1 MNIAQAQV
9 DHEAS
14 GQSEK
19 TLLTYGGRAMTSE
32 SSRPRVLIADDQW
45 NVCEALRLLLKGDG
59 YDLEM
64 ASSPEGAVAL
74 LHQEPFD
81 LLLLDL
87 NYTRD
92 TTSGREGL
100 DLLTRAREIQ
110 PELPLIVMTAW
121 STLDLAIQAMRR
133 GACDFIQKP
142 WDNREVLSTVRK
154 HVAKARG
161 EKRIQAQE
169 VRDAVHVQRKF
180 LPGTLPQRIGYQVA
194 AEYLPA
200 RDLGGDYFGVEER
213 NGKLALC
220 IADVAGK
227 GLPAALLMANLQA
240 ALRPRIFSEPD
251 EACTQLNRVLH
262 DDSGSGRFV
271 SMFHAVLDEAS
282 KTLTYCNAGHLP
294 AVVVHRNGTI
304 ERLAKGGAVLGY
316 FQEWTFEQSST
327 VLEEGSR
334 LILFTDGVVDATNV
348 AEEEFGEERLMQ
360 FIADHHA
367 DTAEEMKNAILGA
380 VMEHCGG
387 RSHDDATLLVV
398 AVE

>member
-1 MNIAQAQV
+1 
-9 DHEAS
+9 
-14 GQSEK
+14 
-19 TLLTYGGRAMTSE
+19 MTSG

-180 LPGTLPQRIGYQVA
+180 LPGKLPQPIGYQVA

-213 NGKLALC
+213 DGKLALC

-240 ALRPRIFSEPD
+240 ALRPRVFSEPD

-334 LILFTDGVVDATNV
+334 LVLFTDGVVDATNA

-360 FIADHHA
+360 CIADHHA